1 MTDCWAEGELR
12 AELDGELPAEESARL
27 AEHLKVCAECGGR
40 YAELGQRAAR
50 VAGWMAALDEP
61 APAAAP
67 VRAQRNRFQYAAA
80 ALALAAGLAIGS
92 AMLPK
97 RGKEAGR
104 MVAPVAQAPAPM
116 TSPAVAVERPPA
128 PRPQRPRKA
137 VLRADY
143 YLPLDDEPIETG
155 TVMRVGLA
163 NGDVQAELILGPDGR
178 AHAIRMVSVK

>member
-1 MTDCWAEGELR
+1 MKECWAEGDLR
-12 AELDGELPAEESARL
+12 AHLDGELPAEEGAQL

-40 YAELGQRAAR
+40 YAELGRRAAR
-50 VAGWMAALDEP
+50 VAGWMAVLAEP
-61 APAAAP
+61 APAP
-67 VRAQRNRFQYAAA
+67 VALPSRNRFQYAVA
-80 ALALAAGLAIGS
+80 ALALAAGLAIGF

-97 RGKEAGR
+97 RGKEPGR
-104 MVAPVAQAPAPM
+104 IAAPVAQAPVLVTPL
-116 TSPAVAVERPPA
+116 AVAVARPPA

-137 VLRADY
+137 VVRADY